1 MSQGFGNTRADRSLL
16 HSTRELAALHKVLR
30 KYANDEK
37 GRKKMLKR
45 LKKYYRGP
53 LAELDRID
61 MKPVNMPKAD
71 EWLINEDD
79 LPEAEEE
86 IRNMEAADALRES
99 LRKDSQLAQEVDKT

>member
-30 KYANDEK
+30 KYANDEN
-37 GRKKMLKR
+37 GRKKMLKK

-61 MKPVNMPKAD
+61 MKPVNLPKND
-71 EWLINEDD
+71 EWLIPEEE
-79 LPEAEEE
+79 LQEAEGT
-86 IRNMEAADALRES
+86 IKNMEAADALRES
-99 LRKDSQLAQEVDKT
+99 LRKDASEL

>member
-61 MKPVNMPKAD
+61 MKPVNLPEKD
-71 EWLINEDD
+71 EWLIPDEE
-79 LPEAEEE
+79 LQEAEET
-86 IRNMEAADALRES
+86 IKNMEAADALRES
-99 LRKDSQLAQEVDKT
+99 LRKEASEV

>member
-30 KYANDEK
+30 KYANDEN
-37 GRKKMLKR
+37 GRKKMLKK

-61 MKPVNMPKAD
+61 MKPVNLPKND
-71 EWLINEDD
+71 EWLIPEEE
-79 LPEAEEE
+79 LQEAEGT
-86 IRNMEAADALRES
+86 IKNMEAADALRES
-99 LRKDSQLAQEVDKT
+99 LRKEASEL